1 MFGGRAAHPGRL
13 IAPLIVM
20 AYYAGETL
28 KKQIQRGPLPLMEAL
43 DFAIQVTQGLAKA
56 HQGGSFI
63 ATSNP
68 RT

>member
-1 MFGGRAAHPGRL
+1 
-13 IAPLIVM
+13 M